1 VEDYPLLRFKEGD
14 VSSWYEQGMSEEALK
29 REFDSRRIVLER
41 AEMTGEIIR
50 TQGDLSAKAESI
62 QAQMRSR

>member
-1 VEDYPLLRFKEGD
+1 
-14 VSSWYEQGMSEEALK
+14 MSEEALK